1 MAARNPPLWLQ
12 AGSHPATNDRLL
24 LEALM
29 APPPA
34 VVSGAGYGIVAP
46 GDMAVTQNG
55 TPNMSV
61 NVAAGKA
68 FVDGTENANQG
79 AYLCVNDATVNLAI
93 SASSPTNPRKD
104 LVVAKVQDAEWSGA
118 TNSWSLAVV
127 TGTPAASPAEPA
139 VPANAIVLALV
150 DVAANATSIT
160 NANITDRR
168 RRASALG
175 GTVVCTSTTR
185 PTTPLEG
192 LEIFETDTK
201 RLLVYTGGAWVQQA
215 LNFAPPACR
224 IYDTSAASIT
234 TGGVEK
240 VLTFNSERFDTDN
253 MHSTVSNTNRITFNT
268 AGLYVMTAQTIYS
281 PNVNGDRVL
290 AIRLN
295 GTTYIAYETQRAR
308 SGGAG
313 SHIMTCTTIYKMAQ
327 GDYVEMLVFQDSGAT
342 LTATSFQNTGP
353 EMSAVWIGTGN

>member
-34 VVSGAGYGIVAP
+34 VVSGAGYGIVGP
-46 GDMAVTQNG
+46 SDLAVTQNG

-61 NVAAGKA
+61 NIAAGKA
-68 FVDGTENANQG
+68 FIDGTENANQG
-79 AYLCVNDATVNLAI
+79 AYLAVNDATVNLAI

-168 RRASALG
+168 RRAVTLG
-175 GTVVCTSTTR
+175 GIVVCTSTTR
-185 PTTPLEG
+185 PTTGLYEG
-192 LEIFETDTK
+192 LFIYETDT
-201 RLLVYTGGAWVQQA
+201 
-215 LNFAPPACR
+215 
-224 IYDTSAASIT
+224 
-234 TGGVEK
+234 
-240 VLTFNSERFDTDN
+240 
-253 MHSTVSNTNRITFNT
+253 
-268 AGLYVMTAQTIYS
+268 
-281 PNVNGDRVL
+281 DRVL
-290 AIRLN
+290 V
-295 GTTYIAYETQRAR
+295 Y
-308 SGGAG
+308 
-313 SHIMTCTTIYKMAQ
+313 
-327 GDYVEMLVFQDSGAT
+327 SGAAWVGVVPKGLAAGGDT
-342 LTATSFQNTGP
+342 VN
-353 EMSAVWIGTGN
+353 GTGNPANTWNDAPNTITVPNPGVPVSVVASVAGFHQNFSVIAISFVRVAISLDGGSSYTTGSEPRTVAGQGGSNYNSQAAGASHFRSGTPTGNIMIKAQVKSDSTATGFGGTLIYTIVPT

>member
-34 VVSGAGYGIVAP
+34 VVSGAGYGIVGP
-46 GDMAVTQNG
+46 SDLAVTQNG

-68 FVDGTENANQG
+68 FIDGTENANQG
-79 AYLCVNDATVNLAI
+79 AYLAVNDATVNLAI

-139 VPANAIVLALV
+139 VPANAVVLALV

-168 RRASALG
+168 RRAVTLG
-175 GTVVCTSTTR
+175 GIVVCTSTTR
-185 PTTPLEG
+185 PTTGLYEG
-192 LEIFETDTK
+192 LFIYETDTDK
-201 RLLVYTGGAWVQQA
+201 VYVYSGTAWGQVG
-215 LNFAPPACR
+215 LRYGPPACR
-224 IYDTSAASIT
+224 INDTSGASIT

-240 VLTFNSERFDTDN
+240 VFNFNAQRWNTDN
-253 MHSTVSNTNRITFNT
+253 MWVIGSPSRITFNT
-268 AGLYVMTAQTIYS
+268 PGLYVVTAQMVYS
-281 PNVNGDRVL
+281 ANVNGDRVVS
-290 AIRLN
+290 IRLN
-295 GTTYIAYETQRAR
+295 GTTYIVYKTERAR

-313 SHIMTCTTIYKMAQ
+313 SHILECTTQWKMAQ
-327 GDYVEMLVFQDSGAT
+327 NDYIETLVFQDSGST
-342 LTATSFQNTGP
+342 LTATAFQSTGP
-353 EMSAVWIGTGN
+353 EMSATWIGSGN

>member
-46 GDMAVTQNG
+46 GDLAITQNG

-139 VPANAIVLALV
+139 IPANAIVLALV
-150 DVAANATSIT
+150 DVAANATTVT

-168 RRASALG
+168 RRSSALG
-175 GTVVCTSTTR
+175 GIVVCTSATR
-185 PTTPLEG
+185 PTAPYTG
-192 LEIFETDTK
+192 QVIYETDTDHP
-201 RLLVYTGGAWVQQA
+201 VVWDGAAWKQ
-215 LNFAPPACR
+215 LGLKYDPPACR
-224 IYDTSAASIT
+224 VYGVAQGFTSGAGANL
-234 TGGVEK
+234 V
-240 VLTFNSERFDTDN
+240 FASERYDTDN
-253 MHSTVSNTNRITFNT
+253 MHSTVTNTDRLTCNT
-268 AGLYVMTAQTIYS
+268 AGVYRITACAAWAANGAGERALNLIGNNTVLIAAVNQAPVGGGPRTAQVITTEYKLAVGDFVTVQAYQSSGGILNVDALGNYS
-281 PNVNGDRVL
+281 PEFSASWV
-290 AIRLN
+290 
-295 GTTYIAYETQRAR
+295 AR
-308 SGGAG
+308 G
-313 SHIMTCTTIYKMAQ
+313 
-327 GDYVEMLVFQDSGAT
+327 
-342 LTATSFQNTGP
+342 
-353 EMSAVWIGTGN
+353 

>member
-34 VVSGAGYGIVAP
+34 VVSGAGYGIVGP
-46 GDMAVTQNG
+46 SDLAVTQNG

-93 SASSPTNPRKD
+93 AASDPTNPRKD

-127 TGTPAASPAEPA
+127 TGTPAASPSEPA
-139 VPANAIVLALV
+139 VPANAHVLAMIN
-150 DVAANATSIT
+150 VAAGATSIT
-160 NANITDRR
+160 NGNITDRR

-175 GTVVCTSTTR
+175 GIVVCTSSTR
-185 PTTPLEG
+185 PASPTIHQF
-192 LEIFETDTK
+192 IFETDTGYLMRWDGSSWTAVTPTGWADYTPSHSGLTVGNGSQLARWARVGRIVHVLY
-201 RLLVYTGGAWVQQA
+201 RLSFGSTTAITGNVEIGLPVASTSSEQAFGSGVILDSGTRWFTCGAHIGGSASRAAVVHTESGNAGIVNASNPMTWTTSDLLA
-215 LNFAPPACR
+215 LNLM
-224 IYDTSAASIT
+224 YEAA
-234 TGGVEK
+234 
-240 VLTFNSERFDTDN
+240 
-253 MHSTVSNTNRITFNT
+253 
-268 AGLYVMTAQTIYS
+268 A
-281 PNVNGDRVL
+281 
-290 AIRLN
+290 
-295 GTTYIAYETQRAR
+295 
-308 SGGAG
+308 
-313 SHIMTCTTIYKMAQ
+313 
-327 GDYVEMLVFQDSGAT
+327 
-342 LTATSFQNTGP
+342 
-353 EMSAVWIGTGN
+353 